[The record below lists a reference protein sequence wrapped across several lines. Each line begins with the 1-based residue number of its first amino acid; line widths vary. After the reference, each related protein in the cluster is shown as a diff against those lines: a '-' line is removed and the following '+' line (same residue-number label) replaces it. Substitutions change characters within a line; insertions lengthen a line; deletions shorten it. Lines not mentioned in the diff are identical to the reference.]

1 MRDLFLKAG
10 LDREDYTTGVL
21 DGTFTIRNSGK
32 KDIPAGMKLDYSIDG
47 ISTKLNWEGRNGSGR
62 VQTDNR
68 GRLDSGTLEV
78 PSIPS
83 GGEVQISLN
92 RKFPGVKPW
101 TAETPNLYRVTY
113 SLNGKDTRSVNIG
126 FRSVEI
132 ADNGAVLINGRAVKF
147 KGVNRHE
154 AHPDYGRAIPREV
167 MEKDVQI
174 IKAHNINTVRCSHYP
189 NHPYFYELCDRY
201 GLYVMDEANCEAHGI
216 RNSSMDISRKPS
228 WKKAHVERNMSMVH
242 RSKNHPSIVFWSLG
256 NESGNGPNFEAA
268 AAAIRAY
275 DTTRPLH
282 YCEFP
287 HGHKAVDMDSA
298 MYPPV
303 DRVENWGKQKT
314 SRPFFVCEYAHSM
327 GNALGNFKEYMDAFE
342 SSPRMVGGAIWDFV
356 DQSLRKNTGGNGI

>member
-1 MRDLFLKAG
+1 M
-10 LDREDYTTGVL
+10 
-21 DGTFTIRNSGK
+21 
-32 KDIPAGMKLDYSIDG
+32 
-47 ISTKLNWEGRNGSGR
+47 
-62 VQTDNR
+62 
-68 GRLDSGTLEV
+68 
-78 PSIPS
+78 
-83 GGEVQISLN
+83 
-92 RKFPGVKPW
+92 
-101 TAETPNLYRVTY
+101 
-113 SLNGKDTRSVNIG
+113 
-126 FRSVEI
+126 EI
-132 ADNGAVLINGRAVKF
+132 ADNGAVLVNGKAVKF

-216 RNSSMDISRKPS
+216 RNSGMDISRKPS

-268 AAAIRAY
+268 SEAIRAY
-275 DTTRPLH
+275 DDTRPLH

-298 MYPPV
+298 MYPP
-303 DRVENWGKQKT
+303 WTGWK
-314 SRPFFVCEYAHSM
+314 
-327 GNALGNFKEYMDAFE
+327 
-342 SSPRMVGGAIWDFV
+342 
-356 DQSLRKNTGGNGI
+356 TGGSRRLPVPSSCANTPIPWGMPWQFQGVHGSL